1 MRNPLP
7 HLESLFR
14 KLRLPA
20 PSLAGKFMAAGAVAI
35 VLVAIV
41 LHYFLVESE
50 KRHMV
55 EQEERTAKT
64 LATSMKLPFTQILL
78 YEEAEIVS
86 EAGLLDLYVSR
97 MVASVDLHIVY
108 AMVFDPEGRI
118 LSHSDLTLFNRKLDD
133 PLSRKA
139 LFADGI
145 VLSHVGDPFDGGVI
159 DVATPLNV
167 SSKRF
172 GTLRFGYSLAGLV
185 DRLRQLKRKALA
197 LTVSAA
203 AAMILLVTLAA
214 GIMVRPIRRL
224 VDALDSVRLGNLEPV
239 PLPERH
245 DELGD
250 LQNSY
255 RMMIDRLAKE
265 KAGRERTQDLL
276 ARTEKMAT
284 VGTLAAGIA
293 HEINSPLTGA
303 MHSVHALE
311 AGTLPPAKQGRYLQ
325 VLAEGLERIR
335 CAVTQLLDYS
345 TVHVTNI
352 TDCDLSALVTRTL
365 AFLEYPIARNRI
377 AVENRLPP
385 LPIRADA
392 HKLEQVLVNLVL
404 NAIGAMPRGG
414 RLVFRH
420 NEEGPFLTLIVS
432 DTGEGIPE
440 ENLEKIFDPF
450 FTTKRNG
457 EGTGLGLA
465 VCRKIIEQ
473 HGGKIS
479 VSSRPGEGADFHVS
493 LPFAPVPGRDHER

>member
-1 MRNPLP
+1 MP
-7 HLESLFR
+7 HLQSFLR

-35 VLVAIV
+35 FLVAIV

-50 KRHMV
+50 KRHML

-64 LATSMKLPFTQILL
+64 LATAMKLPFTQILL
-78 YEEAEIVS
+78 YEESGIVS
-86 EAGLLDLYVSR
+86 EAGLLDLYISR
-97 MVASVDLHIVY
+97 MVGSKDLHIVY

-133 PLSRKA
+133 PMSRKA
-139 LFADGI
+139 LSAEEV
-145 VLSHVGDPFDGGVI
+145 VLSRVGDPFDGGVI

-172 GTLRFGYSLAGLV
+172 GTLRFGYSLAGLA
-185 DRLRQLKRKALA
+185 DRLRRLKRKTLA

-203 AAMILLVTLAA
+203 AGMILLVTLAA
-214 GIMVRPIRRL
+214 GVMVRPIRRL
-224 VDALDSVRLGNLEPV
+224 VGALDSVRLGTLEPV
-239 PLPERH
+239 SLPERH

-265 KAGRERTQDLL
+265 KTGRERTQELL

-325 VLAEGLERIR
+325 VLAESLDRIR
-335 CAVTQLLDYS
+335 RAVSQLLDYS

-352 TDCDLSALVTRTL
+352 TDCDLSGLVAKTL
-365 AFLEYPIARNRI
+365 EFLEYQITRNRI

-385 LPIRADA
+385 LVLRADA
-392 HKLEQVLVNLVL
+392 HKMEQVLVNLVM
-404 NAIGAMPRGG
+404 NAIVAMPAGG

-420 NEEGPFLTLIVS
+420 IVDGSFLTLIVS

-440 ENLEKIFDPF
+440 ENIEKIFDPF

-479 VSSRPGEGADFHVS
+479 GSSRPGEGTEFHIS
-493 LPFAPVPGRDHER
+493 LPFAPAPGGGHER

>member
-1 MRNPLP
+1 
-7 HLESLFR
+7 
-14 KLRLPA
+14 
-20 PSLAGKFMAAGAVAI
+20 MAAGAVAI
-35 VLVAIV
+35 FLVAIV

-50 KRHMV
+50 KRHML

-64 LATSMKLPFTQILL
+64 LATAMKLPFTQILL
-78 YEEAEIVS
+78 YEESEIVS

-97 MVASVDLHIVY
+97 MVGSKDLHIDY
-108 AMVFDPEGRI
+108 AMVFDPEGRV

-139 LFADGI
+139 LSAEGI
-145 VLSHVGDPFDGGVI
+145 VLSRIGDPFDGGVI

-172 GTLRFGYSLAGLV
+172 GTLRFGYSLDGLV

-214 GIMVRPIRRL
+214 GVMVRPIRRL
-224 VDALDSVRLGNLEPV
+224 VDALDSVRLGKLEPV
-239 PLPERH
+239 SFPERH

-265 KAGRERTQDLL
+265 KTGRERTQDLL

-303 MHSVHALE
+303 MHSVHALGT
-311 AGTLPPAKQGRYLQ
+311 GTLPAEKRDRYLQ
-325 VLAEGLERIR
+325 VVTDGLERIR
-335 CAVTQLLDYS
+335 RAVSQLLDYS

-352 TDCDLSALVTRTL
+352 TDCDLSLLVAKTL
-365 AFLEYPIARNRI
+365 ALLEYQITSNR
-377 AVENRLPP
+377 VEVEKFLPP

-392 HKLEQVLVNLVL
+392 HKMEQVLVNLVL
-404 NAIGAMPRGG
+404 NAIAAMPAGG
-414 RLVFRH
+414 RLAFHHVMD
-420 NEEGPFLTLIVS
+420 GPFLTLIVS

-479 VSSRPGEGADFHVS
+479 ASSRPGEGTEFSVS
-493 LPFAPVPGRDHER
+493 LPFAPSSGGP

>member
-1 MRNPLP
+1 
-7 HLESLFR
+7 
-14 KLRLPA
+14 
-20 PSLAGKFMAAGAVAI
+20 
-35 VLVAIV
+35 
-41 LHYFLVESE
+41 
-50 KRHMV
+50 
-55 EQEERTAKT
+55 
-64 LATSMKLPFTQILL
+64 MKLPFTQILL
-78 YEEAEIVS
+78 YEEADIVS

-97 MVASVDLHIVY
+97 MVASKDLHIVY
-108 AMVFDPEGRI
+108 VMVFDPEGRI
-118 LSHSDLTLFNRKLDD
+118 LSHSDLTLYNRKLDD

-214 GIMVRPIRRL
+214 GVMVRPIRRL

-255 RMMIDRLAKE
+255 RMMIDRLAQE
-265 KAGRERTQDLL
+265 KDEREKTQDML

-293 HEINSPLTGA
+293 HEVNSPLTGA
-303 MHSVHALE
+303 MHSVRALE

-325 VLAEGLERIR
+325 VLAESLERIR
-335 CAVTQLLDYS
+335 RAVSQLLDYS
-345 TVHVTNI
+345 TVHVTNVA
-352 TDCDLSALVTRTL
+352 DCDLSALVTRTL
-365 AFLEYPIARNRI
+365 AFLEYQIARNRI
-377 AVENRLPP
+377 SVENRLPP

-420 NEEGPFLTLIVS
+420 FEKGPFLTLIVS
-432 DTGEGIPE
+432 DTGEGVPE
-440 ENLEKIFDPF
+440 ENMEKIFEPF

-479 VSSRPGEGADFHVS
+479 VSSRPGEGTEFHVA
-493 LPFAPVPGRDHER
+493 LPLAVPPAEVP

>member
-1 MRNPLP
+1 
-7 HLESLFR
+7 
-14 KLRLPA
+14 
-20 PSLAGKFMAAGAVAI
+20 MAAGAVAI

-50 KRHMV
+50 KRHLLEKE
-55 EQEERTAKT
+55 EQTAKT
-64 LATSMKLPFTQILL
+64 LATAMQLPFTQILL
-78 YEEAEIVS
+78 YEESEIVS
-86 EAGLLDLYVSR
+86 EAGLLDLYVTR
-97 MVASVDLHIVY
+97 MVGSKNLHIVY

-118 LSHSDLTLFNRKLDD
+118 LSHSDLTLFSRKLDD

-139 LFADGI
+139 LSADGI
-145 VLSHVGDPFDGGVI
+145 VLSRIGDPFAGGVI

-172 GTLRFGYSLAGLV
+172 GTLRFGYSLAGLA
-185 DRLRQLKRKALA
+185 DHLRQLKRKALA

-203 AAMILLVTLAA
+203 AAMIFLVFVASRVMT
-214 GIMVRPIRRL
+214 RPIRRL
-224 VDALDSVRLGNLEPV
+224 VGALDSVRLGELAPIH
-239 PLPERH
+239 LPDRH

-265 KAGRERTQDLL
+265 KTGRERTQDLL

-303 MHSVHALE
+303 MHSAHAL
-311 AGTLPPAKQGRYLQ
+311 ASATLPGEKRDRYLQ

-335 CAVTQLLDYS
+335 RAVSQLLDYS
-345 TVHVTNI
+345 AVHVTNVA
-352 TDCDLSALVTRTL
+352 DCDLSGLVAKTL
-365 AFLEYPIARNRI
+365 EFLEYEITRSRI
-377 AVENRLPP
+377 EVENRLPP
-385 LPIRADA
+385 LVLRADA
-392 HKLEQVLVNLVL
+392 HKMEQVLVNMVL
-404 NAIGAMPRGG
+404 NAIAAMPAGG

-420 NEEGPFLTLIVS
+420 LVDGPFLTLVVS

-440 ENLEKIFDPF
+440 ENREKIFDPF

-473 HGGKIS
+473 HGGKIT
-479 VSSRPGEGADFHVS
+479 VSSRPGEGTEFRIS
-493 LPFAPVPGRDHER
+493 LPFAPSSGGDHER

>member
-1 MRNPLP
+1 MV
-7 HLESLFR
+7 
-14 KLRLPA
+14 
-20 PSLAGKFMAAGAVAI
+20 AGAVA
-35 VLVAIV
+35 VLGVAV
-41 LHYFLVESE
+41 ALHYFLVGSE
-50 KRHMV
+50 KRHLLEKE
-55 EQEERTAKT
+55 EQTAKT

-78 YEEAEIVS
+78 YEEAGVVS
-86 EAGLLDLYVSR
+86 EAGLLDLYISR
-97 MVASVDLHIVY
+97 MVGSKDFHIVY
-108 AMVFDPEGRI
+108 AMVFDADGRI
-118 LSHSDLTLFNRKLDD
+118 LSHSDLTMFNRKLDD

-139 LFADGI
+139 LSASEI
-145 VLSHVGDPFDGGVI
+145 VLSQVGDPFGGGVI

-172 GTLRFGYSLAGLV
+172 GTLRFGYSLAGLA
-185 DRLRQLKRKALA
+185 DRFLQLKRKALA
-197 LTVSAA
+197 LTASAA
-203 AAMILLVTLAA
+203 VGMILLVSMAA
-214 GIMVRPIRRL
+214 GVMVRPIRSL
-224 VDALDSVRLGNLEPV
+224 VDALDSVRLGKLEPI

-265 KAGRERTQDLL
+265 KAERERTQDLL
-276 ARTEKMAT
+276 GRTEKMAT

-311 AGTLPPAKQGRYLQ
+311 AGDLPPAKQDRYLQ
-325 VLAEGLERIR
+325 VAGESLERIR
-335 CAVTQLLDYS
+335 RAVSQLLDYS
-345 TVHVTNI
+345 AVHVTNVA
-352 TDCDLSALVTRTL
+352 DCDLSVLVAKTVE
-365 AFLEYPIARNRI
+365 FLEYQITRSRI
-377 AVENRLPP
+377 EVGNRLPP

-392 HKLEQVLVNLVL
+392 HKMEQVLVNLVL
-404 NAIGAMPRGG
+404 NAVAAMPRGG
-414 RLVFRH
+414 RLAFRH
-420 NEEGPFLTLIVS
+420 IVEGPFLTLIVS
-432 DTGEGIPE
+432 DTGDGIPE

-479 VSSRPGEGADFHVS
+479 VSSRLGEGTEFHVS
-493 LPFAPVPGRDHER
+493 LPLAPEPGGGP

>member
-7 HLESLFR
+7 HLEPLLR

-20 PSLAGKFMAAGAVAI
+20 PSLAGKFMAAGAVGI
-35 VLVAIV
+35 VLVAIA

-50 KRHMV
+50 KRHLLEKE
-55 EQEERTAKT
+55 EQTAIT
-64 LATSMKLPFTQILL
+64 LATAMKLPFTQILL
-78 YEEAEIVS
+78 YEEAGIVS
-86 EAGLLDLYVSR
+86 EAGLLDLYISR
-97 MVASVDLHIVY
+97 MAGSKDLHIVY

-139 LFADGI
+139 VSSPGI
-145 VLSHVGDPFDGGVI
+145 ILSHVGDPFAGGVI

-172 GTLRFGYSLAGLV
+172 GTLRFGYSLAGLGV
-185 DRLRQLKRKALA
+185 RLSRLKRKALA

-203 AAMILLVTLAA
+203 AGMILVVTLAA
-214 GIMVRPIRRL
+214 GVMVRPIRRL
-224 VDALDSVRLGNLEPV
+224 VNALDSVRLGKLEPV
-239 PLPERH
+239 PLPERR

-255 RMMIDRLAKE
+255 RMMVDRLAKE

-293 HEINSPLTGA
+293 HEVNSPLTGA
-303 MHSVHALE
+303 MHSVRALE
-311 AGTLPPAKQGRYLQ
+311 AGALPPEKKGRYLQ
-325 VLAEGLERIR
+325 VLAESLERIR
-335 CAVTQLLDYS
+335 RAVSQLLDYS
-345 TVHVTNI
+345 AVHVTNI
-352 TDCDLSALVTRTL
+352 SDCDLSLLVAKTVE
-365 AFLEYPIARNRI
+365 FLEYQIARNRVE
-377 AVENRLPP
+377 VENRLPP

-392 HKLEQVLVNLVL
+392 HKMEQVLVNLVL
-404 NAIGAMPRGG
+404 NAVVAMPAGG
-414 RLVFRH
+414 RLAFRH
-420 NEEGPFLTLIVS
+420 IVDGPFLTLIVS
-432 DTGEGIPE
+432 DTGEGIPQ

-450 FTTKRNG
+450 FTTKRNE

-465 VCRKIIEQ
+465 VCRKIVEQ

-479 VSSRPGEGADFHVS
+479 VSSRPGGGTEFHVA
-493 LPFAPVPGRDHER
+493 LPLAPASGEGP

>member
-1 MRNPLP
+1 
-7 HLESLFR
+7 
-14 KLRLPA
+14 
-20 PSLAGKFMAAGAVAI
+20 MAAGAVAI

-50 KRHMV
+50 KRHML

-64 LATSMKLPFTQILL
+64 LATAMKLPFTQILL
-78 YEEAEIVS
+78 YEESGIVS

-97 MVASVDLHIVY
+97 MVGSKDLHIDY
-108 AMVFDPEGRI
+108 AMVFDPEGRV

-139 LFADGI
+139 LSVDGI
-145 VLSHVGDPFDGGVI
+145 VLSRIEDPFDGGVI

-172 GTLRFGYSLAGLV
+172 GTLRFGYSLAGLAE
-185 DRLRQLKRKALA
+185 RLLQLKRKTFA

-203 AAMILLVTLAA
+203 AVMIFLVFVASRVMT
-214 GIMVRPIRRL
+214 RPIRRL
-224 VDALDSVRLGNLEPV
+224 VGALDAVRLGKLEPI

-255 RMMIDRLAKE
+255 RMMVNRLAQE
-265 KAGRERTQDLL
+265 KTERETTRELL

-325 VLAEGLERIR
+325 VLAESLDRIR
-335 CAVTQLLDYS
+335 RAVSQLLDYS
-345 TVHVTNI
+345 SVHVTNI

-365 AFLEYPIARNRI
+365 AFLEYQITANRVE
-377 AVENRLPP
+377 VENLLPP

-392 HKLEQVLVNLVL
+392 HKMEQVLVNLVL
-404 NAIGAMPRGG
+404 NAVVAMPTGG

-420 NEEGPFLTLIVS
+420 VMDGPFLTLIVS

-479 VSSRPGEGADFHVS
+479 VSSCPGEGTEFHIALS
-493 LPFAPVPGRDHER
+493 LASAPGGDHER